1 MPKSNRIKWR
11 GSDYSKLSSLVKRFN
26 RKVERLHSTDLGLF
40 QPNKINYKTLK
51 SQIKTRD
58 QYNEIIRRYSGYL
71 NKGAEMPY
79 TTKEGVN
86 ITLWEKNEIG
96 QGIKRI
102 NRENEKILKKVNPT
116 TESGVMGSE
125 NVNNLRPRKNFIE
138 SIKPKN
144 WSEYRESIFSQAL
157 GRSIEER
164 GEIYKSN
171 FLHAIELT
179 FGKNSKVY
187 NELKNVNPAK
197 LYESS
202 FSNPVLVIDF
212 LYDPHEQK
220 EIEDSMINEL
230 SKL

>member
-1 MPKSNRIKWR
+1 
-11 GSDYSKLSSLVKRFN
+11 
-26 RKVERLHSTDLGLF
+26 
-40 QPNKINYKTLK
+40 
-51 SQIKTRD
+51 
-58 QYNEIIRRYSGYL
+58 
-71 NKGAEMPY
+71 
-79 TTKEGVN
+79 
-86 ITLWEKNEIG
+86 
-96 QGIKRI
+96 
-102 NRENEKILKKVNPT
+102 
-116 TESGVMGSE
+116 MGSE
-125 NVNNLRPRKNFIE
+125 NVNNLRPRKNSIE

-144 WSEYRESIFSQAL
+144 WNDYRESIFSQAL

-212 LYDPHEQK
+212 VRSPCGIQILYLYGKAQSPALHTQ
-220 EIEDSMINEL
+220 L
-230 SKL
+230 SLYAVSSVSGIATPFSGWYPLALFIYR